1 KAIIAAVVAV
11 KYKDSFFLTEK

>member
-1 KAIIAAVVAV
+1 AIIAAVVAV